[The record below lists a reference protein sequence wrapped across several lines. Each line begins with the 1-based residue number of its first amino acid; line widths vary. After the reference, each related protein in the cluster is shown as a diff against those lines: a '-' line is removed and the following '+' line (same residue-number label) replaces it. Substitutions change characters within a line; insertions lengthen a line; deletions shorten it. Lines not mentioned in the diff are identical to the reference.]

1 MSPRQPPEEPLQT
14 NPEDAEPTGAAGQH
28 GGTGGGLQV
37 EGAPPKS
44 AEAGL
49 PEEDLKRETV
59 PEEPGVVHQT
69 IEKLK
74 YIATRPQF

>member
-14 NPEDAEPTGAAGQH
+14 NPEDAEPTGTAGH
-28 GGTGGGLQV
+28 HGGGLQV

-49 PEEDLKRETV
+49 PEEDLKRETM